1 MLAKIKTITNLGS
14 VFISVAL
21 VTLQLI
27 DLVNNRTKD
36 TGESDDVK
44 TNES

>member
-14 VFISVAL
+14 VFISVAM
-21 VTLQLI
+21 VTLQI
-27 DLVNNRTKD
+27 INLVNNRTKD

-44 TNES
+44 TDEG